1 MSKEQNKKEKRCL
14 FCRKKLIN
22 NGGIACKR
30 CQLQGKDVG
39 EKVVGGILAAGAVAL
54 TVASALGQANT
65 TNNDNDDYEED
76 DDYE

>member
-39 EKVVGGILAAGAVAL
+39 EKVVGGILAVGAVAL

-76 DDYE
+76 DD

>member
-39 EKVVGGILAAGAVAL
+39 EKVVGGLLAAGAVAL
-54 TVASALGQANT
+54 TVVSALGQANT
-65 TNNDNDDYEED
+65 NNNDKDDYEED
-76 DDYE
+76 DD

>member
-39 EKVVGGILAAGAVAL
+39 EKVVGGLLAAGAVAL
-54 TVASALGQANT
+54 TVVSALGQANT

-76 DDYE
+76 DD

>member
-30 CQLQGKDVG
+30 CQLQDKDVG
-39 EKVVGGILAAGAVAL
+39 EKVVGGLLAAGAVAL
-54 TVASALGQANT
+54 TVVSALGQANT
-65 TNNDNDDYEED
+65 NNNDNDDYEED
-76 DDYE
+76 DD

>member
-39 EKVVGGILAAGAVAL
+39 EKVVGGILAVGAVAL